1 MQTRNGYAMTSRAT
15 PEAAKQLWDEA
26 VSAHVKPSLREIA
39 RRLGVAPSTV
49 MRWKRNDWVET
60 KRRYLPPANLA
71 VEARVSEV
79 VEKTNQTSGKVKPDE
94 LKEAIAALVGGKDEL
109 TKLLVAPTQELL
121 EELERL
127 NLVTMIAAQH
137 MVQASLTHI
146 PARDLGMFV
155 NSVASAVMRTAAAA
169 NLRKTLPTPAPDGHG
184 VADSKRAIEHDDL
197 DPAWAAM
204 RKMMANPPAECQ

>member
-1 MQTRNGYAMTSRAT
+1 MPGEFMPVSQYIAGKKKLARGQHHATRSGYAMTSRAT
-15 PEAAKQLWDEA
+15 PEAAKRLWDEA
-26 VSAHVKPSLREIA
+26 VAARVKPSLREIA

-49 MRWKRNDWVET
+49 MRWKRNDWVENE
-60 KRRYLPPANLA
+60 RRYLPPSNLA

-109 TKLLVAPTQELL
+109 TKLLVAPAQELL

-137 MVQASLTHI
+137 MVQ
-146 PARDLGMFV
+146 G
-155 NSVASAVMRTAAAA
+155 
-169 NLRKTLPTPAPDGHG
+169 
-184 VADSKRAIEHDDL
+184 
-197 DPAWAAM
+197 
-204 RKMMANPPAECQ
+204 

>member
-1 MQTRNGYAMTSRAT
+1 
-15 PEAAKQLWDEA
+15 L
-26 VSAHVKPSLREIA
+26 
-39 RRLGVAPSTV
+39 
-49 MRWKRNDWVET
+49 
-60 KRRYLPPANLA
+60 
-71 VEARVSEV
+71 
-79 VEKTNQTSGKVKPDE
+79 DE

-146 PARDLGMFV
+146 PARDLGMFG
-155 NSVASAVMRTAAAA
+155 NSVASAMIRSAAPA
-169 NLRKTLPTPAPDGHG
+169 NLRKTLPTTTPDGHG

-204 RKMMANPPAECQ
+204 RKLMANPPAEEMSPEGPRSLNRRN